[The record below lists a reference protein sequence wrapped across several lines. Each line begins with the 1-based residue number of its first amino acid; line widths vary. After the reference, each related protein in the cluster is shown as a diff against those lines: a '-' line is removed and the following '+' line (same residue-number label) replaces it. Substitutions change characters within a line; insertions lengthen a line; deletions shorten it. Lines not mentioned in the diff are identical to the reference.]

1 VTQAAG
7 AGDTLT
13 ERLTERVPRRS
24 ERAKRDAREADEWS
38 PPVGAS
44 SCRRWPARVAD
55 GRAGAESR
63 NGPSAGFPPRWAEFV
78 AQGPG
83 KVYFFFFL
91 CFSAFFL
98 LNLNLN
104 LVFNPCAHLLSN
116 HILEYEIQIFGI
128 YLHYFLYFH
137 NISLLLLNPSFQCGL
152 IKLPIIITLS
162 FFYHYGFI

>member
-1 VTQAAG
+1 VAHLSARPVNGDGPRGEDSLGGPNFLLAAQ
-7 AGDTLT
+7 
-13 ERLTERVPRRS
+13 
-24 ERAKRDAREADEWS
+24 
-38 PPVGAS
+38 VGFLPFS
-44 SCRRWPARVAD
+44 
-55 GRAGAESR
+55 
-63 NGPSAGFPPRWAEFV
+63 
-78 AQGPG
+78 
-83 KVYFFFFL
+83 FL

-137 NISLLLLNPSFQCGL
+137 NISLLPLNPSFQCGL

-162 FFYHYGFI
+162 FFLSLWFYLMHNT